1 MKAKFTVK
9 GVDKVTKDFRNL
21 AKQDKFDELT
31 DKYMRRIQVTAHS
44 YAPEKT
50 GNLKRN
56 LISKNNVKKEDKGIR
71 VLIDGTDYTLVQE
84 YTNPRLPAFIRKSI
98 WEHGPEYRREVEA
111 LAKTKKGRDFRV

>member
-21 AKQDKFDELT
+21 AKQDKFDDLT
-31 DKYMRRIQVTAHS
+31 DKYMRRIQETAHI

-56 LISKNNVKKEDKGIR
+56 LISKKNVKKEEKGIR

-98 WEHGPEYRREVEA
+98 WEHGPKYRNEVEA
-111 LAKTKKGRDFRV
+111 LAKAKKGRDFRV